1 MKKLS
6 IMIFMAASMMVAC
19 DNNTKTQPEAGEEGY
34 ISTNGEGV
42 DTEEMIIDRTANQPA
57 VEEEQPLSE
66 GVEEAEARS
75 RKAMTE
81 EQKRLKYW
89 TLEEEK
95 ITPEAEALNS
105 NLEQLDK
112 NWFRIE
118 ADLKNV
124 ETGTYNPAGQ
134 MTREAQTEIKQAR
147 AKVAEAK
154 RMVQS
159 AQQRNE
165 AGKLEGAAEKLKAAN
180 EKLASAREDYME
192 ALEKETGVTME
203 DEITVDMEQ
212 Q

>member
-19 DNNTKTQPEAGEEGY
+19 DNTKTQPEAGEEGY

-42 DTEEMIIDRTANQPA
+42 DTEEMVIDRTANQPA
-57 VEEEQPLSE
+57 EEEQPMSE

-81 EQKRLKYW
+81 ERKRLEYW
-89 TLEEEK
+89 TLEEDK

-105 NLEQLDK
+105 NLEQMDK

-134 MTREAQTEIKQAR
+134 MTREAQSEIKEAR

-159 AQQRNE
+159 AQQRTD

-180 EKLASAREDYME
+180 EKLESAREDYMD